1 MSTWTF
7 NEKDCRLYCST
18 SGLIFQLDEDEM
30 PSEFGHYFAEA
41 LDELDSSGKT
51 PAELARNLET
61 STQTVAQ
68 LQARVAELEAALRI
82 ARMALEKIA
91 AAETEVFD
99 ADDTRE
105 MVTVAMDD
113 EEMQKIAETALREAF

>member
-1 MSTWTF
+1 MWKIE
-7 NEKDCRLYCST
+7 N
-18 SGLIFQLDEDEM
+18 DEDSAGGAVFVCKENSATFLNDVLFRTYDEPLADVVVDALNVHEATGLT
-30 PSEFGHYFAEA
+30 PS
-41 LDELDSSGKT
+41 
-51 PAELARNLET
+51 
-61 STQTVAQ
+61 Q
-68 LQARVAELEAALRI
+68 LQARVAGLEAALRI